1 MSLPFL
7 FPACSIL
14 LDHIHPAS
22 QLSECLP
29 LPVVQRA
36 RLAQGKDDLPQLLR
50 RVSSSPKDCNK
61 KFSVFVMT
69 AV

>member
-1 MSLPFL
+1 MPLPFL
-7 FPACSIL
+7 LPACSIL
-14 LDHIHPAS
+14 LDHIQPAA

-29 LPVVQRA
+29 LPVVHRP

-61 KFSVFVMT
+61 KFSVLVMT